1 MNHRQRKG
9 LRARDRGHQEE
20 ARARAHLEAH
30 GLRLMGRNV
39 RYRCGE
45 LDLIMRDGDC
55 LVFVEVR
62 YRNRSDWGGAAASI
76 TPAKQQRL
84 IRAAQRHLQHYPW
97 PGPCR
102 FDVVALDGDGV
113 VNWIVNAIET

>member
-1 MNHRQRKG
+1 MSHRQRKG
-9 LRARDRGHQEE
+9 LRARDKGYREE
-20 ARARAHLEAH
+20 ARAQAHLEAN
-30 GLRLMGRNV
+30 GLRLMDRNV

-45 LDLIMRDGDC
+45 LDLIMQDGDC

-62 YRNRSDWGGAAASI
+62 YRNRNDWGGAAASI

-84 IRAAQRHLQHYPW
+84 IRAAQLHLQQHPW

-113 VNWIVNAIET
+113 VNWILNAIET